1 MTGGFVYPSVEEVYD
16 AHDAIIDADPEAD
29 SGVVQEGKVDFTI
42 HYISEGFYGKMPE
55 TVHEKAAQLMRL
67 IAANHEFADGNK
79 RTALAATAA
88 FYFENGYYF
97 DYEDEEIRT
106 LLKTFAVIERVV
118 DMDEVAVYF
127 GENTIPLEEI
137 EDEDIQRALSRLTK

>member
-1 MTGGFVYPSVEEVYD
+1 
-16 AHDAIIDADPEAD
+16 
-29 SGVVQEGKVDFTI
+29 
-42 HYISEGFYGKMPE
+42 
-55 TVHEKAAQLMRL
+55 MRL

-79 RTALAATAA
+79 RTALATTAA

-106 LLKTFAVIERVV
+106 LLKTFAVIERVI

-127 GENTIPLEEI
+127 GENAVPMEKI
-137 EDEDIQRALSRLTK
+137 EDEDIQRALSRLTN